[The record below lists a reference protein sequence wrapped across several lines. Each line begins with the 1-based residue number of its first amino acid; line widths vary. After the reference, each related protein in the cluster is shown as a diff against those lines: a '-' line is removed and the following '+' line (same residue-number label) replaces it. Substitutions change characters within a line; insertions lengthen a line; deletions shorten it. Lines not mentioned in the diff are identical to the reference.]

1 VSWQSGGD
9 DSAKRQSSMYRQ
21 LTEGER
27 YILSAYKRDKQ
38 SLRSI
43 AKRLNRSPSTLS
55 REVRRNATVDDRK
68 PNPLYIPSKAKSRRM
83 AEGDDPGV

>member
-1 VSWQSGGD
+1 
-9 DSAKRQSSMYRQ
+9 MYHQ

-43 AKRLNRSPSTLS
+43 AKLLGRSPSTLS

-68 PNPLYIPSKAKSRRM
+68 PNPLYIPSKAQERRPPRL
-83 AEGDDPGV
+83 E